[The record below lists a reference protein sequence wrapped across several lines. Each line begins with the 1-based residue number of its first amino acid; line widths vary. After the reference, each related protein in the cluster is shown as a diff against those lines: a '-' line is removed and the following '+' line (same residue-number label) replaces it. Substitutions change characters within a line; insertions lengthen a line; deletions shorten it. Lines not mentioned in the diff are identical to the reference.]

1 MNKADRLE
9 WLKNEHSRLDKQI
22 YLMEKAYT
30 DQRKVITLKKTK
42 LKIKDEIQQLQ
53 EENNE
58 QNF

>member
-9 WLKNEHSRLDKQI
+9 WLINEHSRLDTQI
-22 YLMEKAYT
+22 HLMEKSYA
-30 DQRKVITLKKTK
+30 DQNEVTTLKKTK

-58 QNF
+58 